1 MEHHT
6 LQNSHH
12 LQGLF
17 SCFQKWL
24 SHIESPCCVCR
35 HSPPDGKQP
44 EQRERRPPAHTHT
57 PPPNVTTTTHVCTPY
72 KSYHPQSP
80 YTPAWRGFRALD
92 FSVSSTVHVQAL
104 APKSWGG
111 GGAAPVWASCPG
123 QTSALGTQPVILIL
137 VIWYLYH
144 VTRFWSFLGLSLSLS
159 FSRSGALA
167 SSLIGR
173 CSWPWE
179 EGKTENKVC
188 LHDASPEGD
197 WIIPLQG
204 SSGKQGKPQASE
216 SSFPRNKGAGVFI
229 YPFQVVF
236 G

>member
-1 MEHHT
+1 M
-6 LQNSHH
+6 
-12 LQGLF
+12 
-17 SCFQKWL
+17 
-24 SHIESPCCVCR
+24 CR

-44 EQRERRPPAHTHT
+44 GRRERRPPAHPPSQCNHNHT
-57 PPPNVTTTTHVCTPY
+57 CMHTLQVVSSTESIHAGLARTL
-72 KSYHPQSP
+72 S
-80 YTPAWRGFRALD
+80 
-92 FSVSSTVHVQAL
+92 SSTVHVQAF
-104 APKSWGG
+104 APKTWGG

-137 VIWYLYH
+137 VIWYLHH

-179 EGKTENKVC
+179 EGKTDNKVC

-197 WIIPLQG
+197 WITALQG
-204 SSGKQGKPQASE
+204 SSGKQGKPHASE
-216 SSFPRNKGAGVFI
+216 SSFPRNKGAGIFI